1 MQKNTSIISLI
12 AGDLLVLVLFTVIGR
27 ISHNLPLSVGAVL
40 WTTFPF
46 ALAWLVIAPLMG
58 LYRPDVQTRFLSVTW
73 RTGLAVFVAAPLGS
87 YLRGILLG
95 HHIIFIFYV
104 ITTVTLLLMIW
115 LWRWGFTWWQH
126 RSR

>member
-1 MQKNTSIISLI
+1 MQRSASIISLI

-27 ISHNLPLSVGAVL
+27 ISHSLPLAVGAIL

-73 RTGLAVFVAAPLGS
+73 RVGLAVLVAAPLGS
-87 YLRGILLG
+87 YLRGIFLG

-104 ITTVTLLLMIW
+104 VTTVTLLLMMW
-115 LWRWGFTWWQH
+115 LWRWGFTWWRRQ
-126 RSR
+126 SR